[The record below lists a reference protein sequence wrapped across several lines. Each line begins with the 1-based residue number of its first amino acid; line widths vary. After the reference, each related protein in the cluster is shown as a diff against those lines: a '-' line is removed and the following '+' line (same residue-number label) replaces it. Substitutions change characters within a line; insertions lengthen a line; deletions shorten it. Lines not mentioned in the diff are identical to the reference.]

1 MAASLFL
8 LDVKDGDHVSFFQQE
23 VTRSCMEDGFTGGG
37 INLLG
42 HFILQVLDNNLR
54 EEKVGEDGRGGE
66 WKERKQKDEGREKAM
81 GNQYS

>member
-23 VTRSCMEDGFTGGG
+23 VTRSCVEDGFTGGG

-54 EEKVGEDGRGGE
+54 EEKVGRGG
-66 WKERKQKDEGREKAM
+66 REGRRMEGKETE
-81 GNQYS
+81 G